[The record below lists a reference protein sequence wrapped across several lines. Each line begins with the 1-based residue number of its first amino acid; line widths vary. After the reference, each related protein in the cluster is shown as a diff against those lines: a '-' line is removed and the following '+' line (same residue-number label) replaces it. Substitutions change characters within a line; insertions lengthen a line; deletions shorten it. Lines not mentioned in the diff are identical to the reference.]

1 MATLKENINQAIADF
16 DSIKEA
22 IENQGVEVPNGT
34 PTSQYGSKI
43 DEISDY
49 MKQRC
54 EGTITT
60 YHIPSD
66 ISKIAQDAFAYTNLT
81 SITIPTNIK
90 RIEKEAFKYCPFTSI
105 TFVDDYD
112 GTQDLSIDTYGFGY
126 CEGKIKELTL
136 PKRLRYLGH
145 MAICSMRYLEILT
158 IQTTNVDFGY
168 DQIWW
173 CNNLKE
179 VHIPKGFERD
189 LNISNY
195 INIEK
200 ESLLEIINNYADCTG
215 KNSCTLKIGT
225 TNLAKLTEEEKAIAT
240 NKNIKLQ

>member
-43 DEISDY
+43 NEISDY

-60 YHIPSD
+60 YPIPSD
-66 ISKIAQDAFAYTNLT
+66 ISKIAQGAFANTNLT

-90 RIEKEAFKYCPFTSI
+90 RIEKEAFFNCPFTSI

-112 GTQDLSIDTYGFGY
+112 GTQDLVIDTYAFGY
-126 CEGKIKELTL
+126 CKGKIKELTL
-136 PKRLRYLGH
+136 PKRLSYLGN
-145 MAICSMRYLEILT
+145 MAIYNMTYLEILT
-158 IQTTNVDFGY
+158 IQTTNVNFGNE
-168 DQIWW
+168 QIGR
-173 CNNLKE
+173 CYNLKE
-179 VHIPKGFERD
+179 VHIPKGFERH
-189 LNISNY
+189 LNISQFRY
-195 INIEK
+195 IEK

-215 KNSCTLKIGT
+215 KNSCTLSIGT

>member
-22 IENQGVEVPNGT
+22 IENRGVEVPNGT

-43 DEISDY
+43 NEIPDY

-54 EGTITT
+54 EGTMTT
-60 YHIPSD
+60 YLIPSD
-66 ISKIAQDAFAYTNLT
+66 ISKIARNAFVYTDLT

-90 RIEKEAFKYCPFTSI
+90 RIEREAFLYCPFTSI

-112 GTQDLSIDTYGFGY
+112 GTQDLDIYTYAFGY
-126 CEGKIKELTL
+126 CKGKIKELTL
-136 PKRLRYLGH
+136 PKRLRYLEDL
-145 MAICSMRYLEILT
+145 AIYNMKYLEILT
-158 IQTTNVDFGY
+158 IQTTNVNFGNN
-168 DQIWW
+168 QIGR
-173 CNNLKE
+173 CGNLKE
-179 VHIPKGFERD
+179 VHIPKGFKTD
-189 LNISNY
+189 LNISSSQY
-195 INIEK
+195 IEK

-215 KNSCTLKIGT
+215 GNACTLTVGT

>member
-43 DEISDY
+43 DEIFDY

-60 YHIPSD
+60 YPIPSD
-66 ISKIAQDAFAYTNLT
+66 ISKIVRYAFAYTNLT

-90 RIEKEAFKYCPFTSI
+90 SIEAEAFFHCPFTSI

-112 GTQDLSIDTYGFGY
+112 GTQDLVIDTYAFGY
-126 CEGKIKELTL
+126 CNGKIKELTL
-136 PKRLRYLGH
+136 PKRLSYLEN
-145 MAICSMRYLEILT
+145 MAIYNMPYLEILT
-158 IQTTNVDFGY
+158 I
-168 DQIWW
+168 
-173 CNNLKE
+173 
-179 VHIPKGFERD
+179 
-189 LNISNY
+189 
-195 INIEK
+195 
-200 ESLLEIINNYADCTG
+200 
-215 KNSCTLKIGT
+215 
-225 TNLAKLTEEEKAIAT
+225 
-240 NKNIKLQ
+240 

>member
-43 DEISDY
+43 DEIPDY

-60 YHIPSD
+60 YPIPSD
-66 ISKIAQDAFAYTNLT
+66 ISKIARRAFANTNLT

-90 RIEKEAFKYCPFTSI
+90 RIEQEAFMYCPFTSI

-112 GTQDLSIDTYGFGY
+112 GTQDLVIDTFAFGY
-126 CEGKIKELTL
+126 CQGKIKELTL
-136 PKRLRYLGH
+136 PKRLRYLDD
-145 MAICSMRYLEILT
+145 MAIYSMQYLEILT

-168 DQIWW
+168 NQIEQ
-173 CNNLKE
+173 CDSLKE
-179 VHIPKGFERD
+179 VHIPKGFKRD
-189 LNISNY
+189 LNISFSKY
-195 INIEK
+195 IEK

-215 KNSCTLKIGT
+215 KHSCTLKIGT